1 MWRNKI
7 AMALRGTK
15 ALRRKSNFVK
25 RSTVSLKALAILLI
39 SVSAPGALAADLS
52 RDQEIRIVT
61 QIQRADYEGDRAALK
76 RLYGEL
82 APPVADNKELVS
94 RVRYWRGFALW
105 RRAINGF
112 NDKVDRKE
120 LEEDLQQAVDEF
132 DEAARKDPGFV
143 DAKVGALSCLG
154 FLAFA
159 LNQTDPVRVQEW
171 VTRGRQMRKDA
182 EALAPDNPR
191 LLWVMGVNIWWTP
204 PERGGGQAKAIEAY
218 EKGLEVIRKQK
229 GMASDALEPTWGE
242 PELLMSLAWC
252 ELNRTAPD
260 VNASEQYA
268 RSALGL
274 VPYWHYVKDILMPQ
288 IQAAK
293 KKAATGNPALT
304 PGRLALPA
312 TDRGRKLSDVAF
324 SDRQTGPPKD

>member
-1 MWRNKI
+1 MCSNKI
-7 AMALRGTK
+7 AMAPPWTP
-15 ALRRKSNFVK
+15 ALRPKSNFVK
-25 RSTVSLKALAILLI
+25 RNTGSLLKALAVLLI
-39 SVSAPGALAADLS
+39 SGSALGAPAADPS
-52 RDQEIRIVT
+52 RDQVIRIVT

-82 APPVADNKELVS
+82 TPPMTGNQEMAS

-112 NDKVDRKE
+112 NDKVDPKE

-143 DAKVGALSCLG
+143 DAKVGALSCLS

-159 LNQTDPVRVQEW
+159 LNQTDPARVEEL

-182 EALAPDNPR
+182 DALAPENPR
-191 LLWVMGVNIWWTP
+191 LLWVMGVSIWWTP
-204 PERGGGQAKAIEAY
+204 PERGGGQAKAMQAY

-229 GMASDALEPTWGE
+229 RVASDSLEPTWGE

-252 ELNRTAPD
+252 ELNRATPD
-260 VNASEQYA
+260 VNAAEQYA

-274 VPYWHYVKDILMPQ
+274 VPYWHYVKDILMVQ

-293 KKAATGNPALT
+293 KKAAVRNPELT
-304 PGRLALPA
+304 PGRLALVL
-312 TDRGRKLSDVAF
+312 GRQIAAED
-324 SDRQTGPPKD
+324 